1 MPWPSAL
8 GVPASRSIAHRN
20 AASVLPDP
28 VGALIRTCS
37 PEAIAG
43 HACSWAAV
51 GASNALSNQSRTA
64 GEKTPSDYEQPK
76 AESGESEALGGTAA
90 APLAQ
95 SVLGCSPMSRCSTP
109 PGRIAA

>member
-51 GASNALSNQSRTA
+51 GASNAPSNQSRTG
-64 GEKTPSDYEQPK
+64 GENWRVGTLSDYEQPK
-76 AESGESEALGGTAA
+76 AESGESEALGGTSP
-90 APLAQ
+90 APLAHA
-95 SVLGCSPMSRCSTP
+95 VLGCVPISR
-109 PGRIAA
+109 

>member
-1 MPWPSAL
+1 MPTPSGRGSA
-8 GVPASRSIAHRN
+8 AKRSIAHMN

-51 GASNALSNQSRTA
+51 GASNALSNHFRTA
-64 GEKTPSDYEQPK
+64 GENPPSDYEQPN
-76 AESGESEALGGTAA
+76 ASSGESDALGGTSL
-90 APLAQ
+90 APLAHFM
-95 SVLGCSPMSRCSTP
+95 LGWAPMSRC
-109 PGRIAA
+109 